1 MMNCGAS
8 RPSGYVGR
16 HNNLP
21 HFRSNRSNYQHR
33 SPGGE
38 PRQVSSGQNMSQSAV
53 PSGDFSFDMQDVINQ
68 QRHITLISAQT
79 NVQLAQQTTVKD
91 AFGKLR

>member
-1 MMNCGAS
+1 
-8 RPSGYVGR
+8 
-16 HNNLP
+16 
-21 HFRSNRSNYQHR
+21 
-33 SPGGE
+33 
-38 PRQVSSGQNMSQSAV
+38 MSQSAV